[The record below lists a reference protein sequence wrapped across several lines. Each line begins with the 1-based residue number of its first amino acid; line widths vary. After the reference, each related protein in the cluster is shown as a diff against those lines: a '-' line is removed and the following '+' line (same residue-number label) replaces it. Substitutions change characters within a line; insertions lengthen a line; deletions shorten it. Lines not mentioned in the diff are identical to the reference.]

1 MKLIKGIREKVN
13 QNQFEFSKHA
23 SDRMILRH
31 ITIEELR
38 EAIQNG
44 EVIED
49 YSQDKYGPSCL
60 IFGFT
65 NRKRPI
71 HIQCSYPIRPLVKVV
86 TIYEPDP
93 EKWID
98 FRERIN

>member
-31 ITIEELR
+31 ITVGELR

-65 NRKRPI
+65 NQNRPL
-71 HIQCSYPIRPLVKVV
+71 HIQCSYPIRPLIKVI

-93 EKWID
+93 DKWID
-98 FRERIN
+98 FRERIS